1 MRIKILLYF
10 KIFYNWCI
18 NKVLGEYM
26 IRQANESDI
35 PGVVKIARQNREF
48 IGFVMNVAL
57 KESIEKGSLFV
68 YERDND
74 IIGFVHFHKRL
85 DGWTTLHEIAV
96 AKEYHGKGI
105 GKQLLDIPKE
115 PVRLK
120 TTIDNVNAIAMYEK
134 QGFKFVGTHQGKK
147 RELAIFEKG
156 APELKIDINNKRKM
170 KFK

>member
-1 MRIKILLYF
+1 
-10 KIFYNWCI
+10 
-18 NKVLGEYM
+18 M
-26 IRQANESDI
+26 IRPANQSDI

-68 YERDND
+68 YEKDND

-96 AKEYHGKGI
+96 AKQYHGQGI
-105 GKQLLDIPKE
+105 GKKLLDIPKE

-120 TTIDNVNAIAMYEK
+120 TTIDNVKAIAMYEK
-134 QGFKFVGTHQGKK
+134 HGFKFVGTHQGKK

-156 APELKIDINNKRKM
+156 APELKMNINNNKRKM
-170 KFK
+170 KLK